1 MQNWPQQAMELLP
14 GKNLET
20 GEKIILGKDGNKE
33 IFVLTLPLAKEFVR
47 TLQGLI
53 EFLEDVD

>member
-1 MQNWPQQAMELLP
+1 MQDFNMQAMELLP

>member
-1 MQNWPQQAMELLP
+1 MQDFNLQAMELLP

-33 IFVLTLPLAKEFVR
+33 IFVLTLPLAKEFIR
-47 TLQGLI
+47 NMRDLI